1 MHYRMSM
8 SLQTQLLHSF
18 ICSKLFMFW
27 YIIKKYPKSL
37 NMSIPSIVFVYNS
50 IKIGKRMLIAFHKY
64 DKIIM
69 K

>member
-1 MHYRMSM
+1 
-8 SLQTQLLHSF
+8 
-18 ICSKLFMFW
+18 MFW

-50 IKIGKRMLIAFHKY
+50 IKIGKRMLIAFYEY
-64 DKIIM
+64 DKIIA